1 MCSASIPS
9 TQQVLQGNTDI
20 RAWIREFECSGDRAE
35 AAGYWPCDYNSRGAC
50 GVDVGNGLVVELYG
64 PDRFAIIVDEC
75 HH

>member
-1 MCSASIPS
+1 M
-9 TQQVLQGNTDI
+9 
-20 RAWIREFECSGDRAE
+20 REIECSGDRAE